1 MDNKLLRASLA
12 ELIGTFALVFVGGG
26 VVCVANL
33 TSEPRLDATAIA
45 FAEGLTL
52 AVALTATLRG
62 YGGGLNPALTLML
75 WVFRRIDGR
84 KLIGFVVGQLIGALL
99 AGLCLRLLFILPDA
113 TGHYLGTPHLRA
125 FAPNGAVTLAGIFS
139 GIGVEI
145 FFTCLVAFAF
155 YATLLDRR
163 SPPLGGLMVGL
174 AQTAVVLFGFRL
186 TGGAANPARWLGTVV
201 WEMTL
206 TQTTHPLA
214 DHTVYWVGPIVGAL
228 LGGFLYIFVMQ
239 PPEEEVRLEKR

>member
-1 MDNKLLRASLA
+1 
-12 ELIGTFALVFVGGG
+12 
-26 VVCVANL
+26 
-33 TSEPRLDATAIA
+33 
-45 FAEGLTL
+45 
-52 AVALTATLRG
+52 
-62 YGGGLNPALTLML
+62 ML

-84 KLIGFVVGQLIGALL
+84 KLIGFVAGQLVGALL
-99 AGLCLRLLFILPDA
+99 AGLCLRLLFIQPDG

-125 FAPNGAVTLAGIFS
+125 FAPDGAVTLAGIFS

-163 SPPLGGLMVGL
+163 SPPLGGLVVGL

-206 TQTTHPLA
+206 TQTTNPLA

-228 LGGFLYIFVMQ
+228 LGGFLYVFVMQ
-239 PPEEEVRLEKR
+239 PPEEDGRPERR